1 MKLLK
6 TSIAI
11 FGVTMLVAAC
21 QKSATSENTTTENTT
36 TENTVTSENAATEN
50 TATNN
55 EATDMNEVA
64 PSNAVGNGTKDDSGI
79 RH

>member
-6 TSIAI
+6 PSIAI

-21 QKSATSENTTTENTT
+21 QKNATNENTTV
-36 TENTVTSENAATEN
+36 ENTVTTENAATEN
-50 TATNN
+50 TTAENVV
-55 EATDMNEVA
+55 TDSNEVT
-64 PSNAVGNGTKDDSGI
+64 PSNAMGNHSRDDVGI

>member
-1 MKLLK
+1 MKLFK

-21 QKSATSENTTTENTT
+21 HKSATNETTT
-36 TENTVTSENAATEN
+36 TENTVTTENAATEN
-50 TATNN
+50 TAAENV
-55 EATDMNEVA
+55 ATDNNEVA
-64 PSNAVGNGTKDDSGI
+64 PSNAVGNHTKDDTGI